1 VRLHQ
6 RRVRL
11 IHTMRFDCASRAPLQ
26 DCLFDPMR
34 AVSAIDAAYRQ
45 LFKQFLF
52 RLDAEYAHRL
62 TLWTLSML
70 PPFTPPRDLPE
81 LGIKLWGTDFHN
93 PIGLAAGMDKDAIA
107 IRAWETLGFGFV
119 ELGTITPRPQA
130 GNEIPRVWRIPDR
143 HALIN
148 RLGFPSE
155 GMEAV
160 APRIERMRKA
170 GGKIRIGLNFGPN
183 SNTPPEDVAADYAAL
198 MKRLG
203 PIADFIVINVSSPNT
218 PGLRNWQSPEK
229 MIELFA
235 AMLGDAGESPRPV
248 LVKISPDLDR
258 NELFRICET
267 ALEIGVDGIVACNTT
282 IAREARGVTSPHP
295 GGLSGRPLLIR
306 ARELIRD
313 IHTHTSG
320 KIPIIGVGGVAT
332 AEDAWLH
339 IRAGASLVELY
350 TALIYEGP
358 GVVETIKL
366 GLADLLR
373 RGGFRSIGE
382 AVGID
387 R

>member
-1 VRLHQ
+1 
-6 RRVRL
+6 
-11 IHTMRFDCASRAPLQ
+11 
-26 DCLFDPMR
+26 MR
-34 AVSAIDAAYRQ
+34 AVSAIDSVYQRF
-45 LFKQFLF
+45 FKRYLF

-62 TLWTLSML
+62 TLRVLSMM
-70 PPFTPPRDLPE
+70 PPFTPPRARPE
-81 LGIKLWGTDFHN
+81 LAIKLWGTDFSN
-93 PIGLAAGMDKDAIA
+93 PIGLAAGMDKDAVA
-107 IRAWETLGFGFV
+107 IRAWETIGFGFA

-130 GNEIPRVWRIPDR
+130 GNEVPRVWRIPER
-143 HALIN
+143 RALIN

-160 APRIERMRKA
+160 APRIARMRKA
-170 GGKIRIGLNFGPN
+170 GISIRLGLNFGPN
-183 SNTPPEDVAADYAAL
+183 SDTPPDAVAADYAAL
-198 MKRLG
+198 MERLG
-203 PIADFIVINVSSPNT
+203 PLADFIVINVSSPNT

-229 MIELFA
+229 MSELFA
-235 AMLGDAGESPRPV
+235 AMLGKSGESERPV
-248 LVKISPDLDR
+248 LVKISPDLER

-267 ALEIGVDGIVACNTT
+267 ALEIGVDGIVACNTSV
-282 IAREARGVTSPHP
+282 AREALGVSSPHP
-295 GGLSGRPLLIR
+295 GGLSGRPLTIR

-313 IHTHTSG
+313 IHTHTRG

-339 IRAGASLVELY
+339 IRAGASMVELY

-358 GVVETIKL
+358 GVVERIKA

-373 RGGFRSIGE
+373 RNGFRSIGE

>member
-1 VRLHQ
+1 
-6 RRVRL
+6 
-11 IHTMRFDCASRAPLQ
+11 
-26 DCLFDPMR
+26 MR

-45 LFKQFLF
+45 LFKRCLF
-52 RLDAEYAHRL
+52 ALDAEYAHRL
-62 TLWTLSML
+62 TLWTLSLL

-81 LGIKLWGTDFHN
+81 LAIKLWGTDFHN

-130 GNEIPRVWRIPDR
+130 GNEIPRLWRIPER
-143 HALIN
+143 RALIN

-170 GGKIRIGLNFGPN
+170 RGKIRIGLNFGPN
-183 SNTPPEDVAADYAAL
+183 SNTQPEGVAADYTAL

-203 PIADFIVINVSSPNT
+203 PQADFIVINVSSPNT

-229 MIELFA
+229 MTELFA

-282 IAREARGVTSPHP
+282 IAREARGVSSPHP

-313 IHTHTSG
+313 IHTHTRG

-339 IRAGASLVELY
+339 IRAGASMVELY

-373 RGGFRSIGE
+373 RGGFRSIAE

>member
-1 VRLHQ
+1 
-6 RRVRL
+6 
-11 IHTMRFDCASRAPLQ
+11 
-26 DCLFDPMR
+26 MR

-45 LFKQFLF
+45 LFKRYLF
-52 RLDAEYAHRL
+52 ALDAEYAHRL
-62 TLWTLSML
+62 TLRTLSLM

-81 LGIKLWGTDFHN
+81 LAIKLWGTDFRN

-107 IRAWETLGFGFV
+107 IRAWETLGFGFA

-130 GNEIPRVWRIPDR
+130 GNEIPRVWRIPER
-143 HALIN
+143 RALIN

-170 GGKIRIGLNFGPN
+170 GGKIRIALNFGPN
-183 SNTPPEDVAADYAAL
+183 SNTPPDAVAADYAAL

-229 MIELFA
+229 MTELFA

-282 IAREARGVTSPHP
+282 VAREARGVTSPHP

-313 IHTHTSG
+313 IHTHTRG

-358 GVVETIKL
+358 GVVEKITL

-373 RGGFRSIGE
+373 RGGFRSIGD

>member
-1 VRLHQ
+1 
-6 RRVRL
+6 
-11 IHTMRFDCASRAPLQ
+11 MP
-26 DCLFDPMR
+26 
-34 AVSAIDAAYRQ
+34 AVAAIDAAYRHLLKPY
-45 LFKQFLF
+45 LFG
-52 RLDAEYAHRL
+52 LDAEYAHRM
-62 TLWTLSML
+62 TIRMLSVM
-70 PPFTPPRDLPE
+70 PPFPPPRDRPE
-81 LGIKLWGTDFHN
+81 LGIKLWGIDFPN
-93 PIGLAAGMDKDAIA
+93 PIGLAAGMDKDAVA
-107 IRAWETLGFGFV
+107 IRGWEMLGFGFA

-130 GNEIPRVWRIPDR
+130 GNETPRVWRIPER
-143 HALIN
+143 RALIN
-148 RLGFPSE
+148 RLGFPSD

-170 GGKIRIGLNFGPN
+170 GLSIRLGLNFGPN
-183 SNTPPEDVAADYAAL
+183 SNTPPEGVAADYAAL
-198 MKRLG
+198 MERLG
-203 PIADFIVINVSSPNT
+203 PLADFIVINVSSPNT

-229 MIELFA
+229 MSELFG
-235 AMLGDAGESPRPV
+235 AMREKAGESPRPV
-248 LVKISPDLDR
+248 LVKIAPDLER

-267 ALEIGVDGIVACNTT
+267 ALELGVDGIVACNTT
-282 IAREARGVTSPHP
+282 IARAALGVSSPHP

-313 IHTHTSG
+313 IHTHTRG
-320 KIPIIGVGGVAT
+320 KIPIVGVGGVAT

-358 GVVETIKL
+358 GVAERIKA

-373 RGGFRSIGE
+373 RSGFRSIDE